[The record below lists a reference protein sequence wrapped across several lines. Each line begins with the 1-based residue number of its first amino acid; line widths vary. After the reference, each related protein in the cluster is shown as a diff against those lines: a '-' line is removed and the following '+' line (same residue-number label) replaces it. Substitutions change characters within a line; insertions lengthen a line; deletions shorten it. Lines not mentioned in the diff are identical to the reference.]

1 MIILHPD
8 QRQAL
13 VERVVEASYARG
25 GRTRFVGTRAEDF
38 NRLGLWVRDHLDPS
52 CAAVIADART
62 LEIEGHRVRQ
72 LLDEAGLL
80 VHIHQVDD
88 SEGKSPICSS
98 IRGESIARALA
109 LHGAD
114 LIISV
119 GSGTLTD
126 LGKLAARSLNVPHVA
141 VATAA
146 SMNGF
151 TSGLAAVLDDGVK
164 LTSPAPAPVAVFA
177 HPETL
182 RNAPKEMS
190 ASGLGDLHSKPVS
203 SADWR
208 LGHLLNGAPWD
219 VPVVELLETVS
230 ELMDG
235 VAEGLRD
242 GITDAFGQLFA
253 GLCLTGVAMQAA
265 SKGSQASG
273 AEHLISHYLDM
284 IAGSPSFNHTASTHG
299 AQVAVGCMVSI
310 EAWTFALNRIASKH
324 PLGEIPAY
332 LTDLDAQNRL
342 IDSHFRDLAPSVRA
356 MFEKSPTSDN
366 TRHGRRD
373 QLQREGLAL
382 LRDAA
387 SSLRPRESLEHELE
401 IAGCATRFV
410 DLEIDETLAAQT
422 IRFAPW
428 VRARYTILHLI
439 DELGWYEEFVEH
451 AAKKFAAR

>member
-1 MIILHPD
+1 MTILHPD
-8 QRQAL
+8 QRQEL
-13 VERVVEASYARG
+13 VERVVDASYARG
-25 GRTRFVGTRAEDF
+25 GRTRFVGTRAKDF
-38 NRLGLWVRDHLDPS
+38 ERLGIWVREHLNPS

-62 LEIEGHRVRQ
+62 LEVEGHRVRR
-72 LLDEAGLL
+72 LLDDAGML

-88 SEGKSPICSS
+88 SDGKTPVCSS
-98 IRGESIARALA
+98 IRGEAIARALA

-114 LIISV
+114 LVISV

-126 LGKLAARSLNVPHVA
+126 LGKLAARSLGVPHVA

-164 LTSPAPAPVAVFA
+164 LTSPAPAPIAVFA

-182 RNAPKEMS
+182 RNAPREMT

-242 GITDAFGQLFA
+242 DVADAFGQLFA

-284 IAGSPSFNHTASTHG
+284 IAGSPSFEHTASTHG
-299 AQVAVGCMVSI
+299 AQVAVGCMISI
-310 EAWTFALNRIASKH
+310 EAWSFALQRIGSNF
-324 PLGEIPAY
+324 PFGDVPAY
-332 LTDLDAQNRL
+332 LKDMSAQNEL
-342 IDSHFRDLAPSVRA
+342 IDSHFLDLAPSIRA
-356 MFEKSPTSDN
+356 MFGKSPVALDV
-366 TRHGRRD
+366 RIARRERLKRGGVVL
-373 QLQREGLAL
+373 LQ
-382 LRDAA
+382 DAA
-387 SSLRPRESLEHELE
+387 SSLRSRESLENELG
-401 IAGCATRFV
+401 IAGCPTRFS
-410 DLEIDETLAAQT
+410 DLGIHGILAAQT
-422 IRFAPW
+422 IRYAPW

-439 DELGWYEEFVEH
+439 DELGWYDDFIEH
-451 AAKKFAAR
+451 ALRTLDAR